1 MWTQSFTLPGVAFK
15 HRSNG
20 KLASVNTHRV
30 QMVLLTGIGVIPP
43 LWTPNAQAS
52 AE

>member
-1 MWTQSFTLPGVAFK
+1 MWAQSSTVPSVAFK
-15 HRSNG
+15 QRSNG
-20 KLASVNTHRV
+20 KLASFNTHRV

>member
-1 MWTQSFTLPGVAFK
+1 MWAQSFTVPSGASK
-15 HRSNG
+15 QRSNG
-20 KLASVNTHRV
+20 KLASVNTRRV